1 MLFLSFLKT
10 FYKRSPKRKAD
21 CSADTDARRSDLEHY
36 DKKIAELEQE
46 FHDLMASGPPNVSRL
61 SQIVS
66 ELGRLWNAKLRDEQK
81 VPLAD
86 GDKPKDMAQL
96 QKAVNEIVREG
107 KKKMGKAR
115 GEEEIRAAFT
125 DSLNKMISLFDE

>member
-1 MLFLSFLKT
+1 MLSLSFLKT
-10 FYKRSPKRKAD
+10 FYKKSLRRSPN
-21 CSADTDARRSDLEHY
+21 CLSDTDTRQSDLEYH

-81 VPLAD
+81 EPLAD
-86 GDKPKDMAQL
+86 GDEPKDMAQL
-96 QKAVNEIVREG
+96 QKAVDEIVREG
-107 KKKMGKAR
+107 KRKMGKAQ
-115 GEEEIRAAFT
+115 GEGEVRAAFT

>member
-1 MLFLSFLKT
+1 
-10 FYKRSPKRKAD
+10 
-21 CSADTDARRSDLEHY
+21 
-36 DKKIAELEQE
+36 
-46 FHDLMASGPPNVSRL
+46 MASGPPNVSRL

-81 VPLAD
+81 EPLAD
-86 GDKPKDMAQL
+86 GDEPKGMAQL
-96 QKAVNEIVREG
+96 QKAVDEIVREG
-107 KKKMGKAR
+107 KRKMGKAQ

>member
-1 MLFLSFLKT
+1 MLFPSFLKT
-10 FYKRSPKRKAD
+10 FYQRSLKRRPNYS
-21 CSADTDARRSDLEHY
+21 SDTDAEQH
-36 DKKIAELEQE
+36 DKKIAELERE

-66 ELGRLWNAKLRDEQK
+66 ELGRLWNAKLREEQEA
-81 VPLAD
+81 PLAG
-86 GDKPKDMAQL
+86 GDEPKGMAQL
-96 QKAVNEIVREG
+96 QKAVDEIVREG
-107 KKKMGKAR
+107 KMKMGKAR